1 MSTICRLKA
10 CLGETPDIELLLL
23 FGCLVLSHC
32 FVVLWTVAGQAPLF
46 MGFPRQEYWS
56 GLSFPSPGDL
66 PYSEMEPASPT
77 LADRFFTTEPPEKP
91 GDVKLF

>member
-32 FVVLWTVAGQAPLF
+32 FVILWTVAGQAPLF

-91 GDVKLF
+91 GDVNLF